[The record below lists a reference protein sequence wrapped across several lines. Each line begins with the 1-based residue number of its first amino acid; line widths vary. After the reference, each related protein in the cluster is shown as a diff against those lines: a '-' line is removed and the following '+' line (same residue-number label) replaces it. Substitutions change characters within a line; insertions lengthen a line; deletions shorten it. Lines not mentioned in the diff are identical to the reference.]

1 MSDISIYFDSSV
13 DDNEIVSLTEKSS
26 KKINS
31 SNSNKKSE
39 DKTIKAIKIILS
51 VLVICGILEFGVYK
65 FIRPCLGYPK
75 VAISGNKNYSS
86 SELVQMLLPMNS
98 KNWVDFNASSAA
110 SIISSASGIDS
121 VSVRKVFPNK
131 IYINVV
137 EREPVAMTFIKQ
149 NGCSLAVQ
157 IDKSGVIFPERTL
170 NSIDVSSVP
179 IVSGLPV
186 EHLSE
191 GMRIPQKYR
200 TLIDQISNIRESGQ
214 KYFAAISE
222 ICVIPKEYGNYELML
237 IPANSKIKVLT
248 DRTLNE
254 EALKYMMV
262 VLDVVNSIDK
272 DVSEIDLRYGAVSY
286 RKR

>member
-1 MSDISIYFDSSV
+1 MSDISILFESDTDDVEISSFEG
-13 DDNEIVSLTEKSS
+13 NGGSGGLNAS
-26 KKINS
+26 KKT
-31 SNSNKKSE
+31 E
-39 DKTIKAIKIILS
+39 DKTMKAIKIIMA
-51 VLVICGILEFGVYK
+51 VLVVFGIFEFGFYK

-75 VAISGNKNYSS
+75 VAVEGNENYSS
-86 SELVQMLLPMNS
+86 AEIVEMLKPMNV
-98 KNWVDFNASSAA
+98 KNWLNFSADSAA

-121 VSVRKVFPNK
+121 VTVRKVFPDK
-131 IYINVV
+131 IYINVF
-137 EREPVAMTFIKQ
+137 ERQPVAMTFINQ
-149 NGCSLAVQ
+149 NGRSLAVQ
-157 IDKSGVIFPERTL
+157 IDKTGVLFPEHSFDSVDFST
-170 NSIDVSSVP
+170 VP

-186 EHLSE
+186 EHLTE

-200 TLIDQISNIRESGQ
+200 TLIEQISSIRKMGQ

-237 IPANSKIKVLT
+237 IPEGSKIKVLT

-262 VLDVVNSIDK
+262 ALDVVNSIDSN
-272 DVSEIDLRYGAVSY
+272 VSEIDLRYGAVSY